1 MTCTATAKLNEGTA
15 KVYTVSDTNKKE
27 YTLSI
32 GDYYCADGSIVSKDI
47 ESVPDNVIGIVC
59 YVGNPQPSVT
69 HPQNYTEANDALLS

>member
-32 GDYYCADGSIVSKDI
+32 GDYYCADGSIVMQRYRI
-47 ESVPDNVIGIVC
+47 C
-59 YVGNPQPSVT
+59 T
-69 HPQNYTEANDALLS
+69 